1 MTASFPV
8 NSSYVNGD
16 VYAAVDV
23 NNYGDAINALYDAS
37 AVKLVTTK
45 GDLLTGSAAATVV
58 RTGVGSNNTV
68 LRADSS
74 QPGGVQWGLITSAM
88 ITDGTITGT
97 DIASATITGSNIAS
111 STITGSNIASS
122 TVTNANLAGSI
133 AYSKLV
139 LTGSVTNT
147 DLAGGIADSK
157 LSTIST
163 AGKVANSATTAT
175 SSSTASAIV
184 ARDADASFN
193 AKTGYFQGG
202 YLGGLD
208 YTKAITA
215 GDSGAITTNGE
226 GVIRVGKYGLNTTAI
241 TTNQQTGSGTS
252 YHISFYRNGVNVGSI
267 AENGSTTSFNTS
279 SDYRLKENVVPLENA
294 LVTVRQLAPKTYNF
308 IAAPDLVQDGFIA
321 HELAA
326 VVPYAVIG
334 EKDAVNDDGSI
345 KPQQVDYSKLTAL
358 LVGAINEL
366 AGRLDALE
374 AN

>member
-1 MTASFPV
+1 VPASFPV
-8 NSSYVNGD
+8 NTSYVNGD

-23 NNYGDAINALYDAS
+23 NSYGDAINALYDAS

-97 DIASATITGSNIAS
+97 DIAS

-122 TVTNANLAGSI
+122 TVTNTNLAGSI

-175 SSSTASAIV
+175 SASTANAIV
-184 ARDADASFN
+184 ARDSDASFN

-215 GDSGAITTNGE
+215 GDSGSITTNGD

-252 YHISFYRNGVNVGSI
+252 YHISFYRNSGNVGSI
-267 AENGSTTSFNTS
+267 SENGSTTSFNTT
-279 SDYRLKENVVPLENA
+279 SDYRLKENVVPLANA
-294 LVTVRQLAPKTYNF
+294 LATVRQLTPKTYNF
-308 IAAPDLVQDGFIA
+308 IATPDLVLDGFLA
-321 HELAA
+321 HELAD

-345 KPQQVDYSKLTAL
+345 RPQQVDYSKLTAL
-358 LVGAINEL
+358 LVGAVQEL
-366 AGRLDALE
+366 AGRLEALE
-374 AN
+374 TN